1 MALSRIANTL
11 IILIATVIILVYG
24 KSLMIPFILAL
35 LVWFLTKE
43 ARSALR
49 KIPLVASKFP
59 VWLQSLLAGG
69 LIFSILGGIV
79 RIVTRNI
86 QTLSK
91 SWQTYEGNIEQ
102 MITQV
107 TDRFDL
113 DLESILNDFLG
124 NFEFSPFFR
133 DMLSSLTDVFGNAF
147 IIVLYALF
155 LTLEETGFSKK
166 LKAMYPAKDTYDEII
181 EIIEKI
187 DQSIGAYL
195 SIKSL
200 VSLLTGFLSFIALWA
215 IGIEAPVFWAF
226 LIFLLNYIPTIGS
239 LIATAFPALFAL
251 LQFGEFTP
259 CLLVLVIVGAIQIIV
274 GNIIEPRL
282 MGDSLNISA
291 LVVLLALSFWGA
303 LWGVAGMLMSVPI
316 TVIIII
322 VFAEF
327 PSTRPVAILL
337 SDSGNV
343 GQEEA
348 LPAEQEI
355 IPTPDP
361 EVAEE
366 DPQPESPDT

>member
-1 MALSRIANTL
+1 MTLSRIANTL
-11 IILIATVIILVYG
+11 IILIATVVILVYG

-43 ARSALR
+43 MRAVLR
-49 KIPLVASKFP
+49 KIPLVANKFP
-59 VWLQSLLAGG
+59 VWLQSLIAGG
-69 LIFSILGGIV
+69 FIFAILGGIV

-91 SWQTYEGNIEQ
+91 SWQTYEGNIEH
-102 MITQV
+102 MIGQINQ
-107 TDRFDL
+107 RFDI

-124 NFEFSPFFR
+124 NFELSPFFQN
-133 DMLSSLTDVFGNAF
+133 MLSSLTDVFGNAF

-155 LTLEETGFSKK
+155 LTLEESGFSNK
-166 LKAMYPAKDTYDEII
+166 LKAMYPNRDTYDEII
-181 EIIEKI
+181 EIIGKI

-239 LIATAFPALFAL
+239 LIATVFPALFAL
-251 LQFGEFTP
+251 LQFGEFAP
-259 CLLVLVIVGAIQIIV
+259 CFLVLIIVGAIQIIV
-274 GNIIEPRL
+274 GNIVEPRL
-282 MGDSLNISA
+282 MGDTLNISA

-316 TVIIII
+316 TVILII

-343 GQEEA
+343 GQDMSPEADSSAEVEIEAELINEE
-348 LPAEQEI
+348 LD
-355 IPTPDP
+355 PT
-361 EVAEE
+361 
-366 DPQPESPDT
+366 STS